1 MPTFYCSYYP
11 VRLLSPDQFF
21 IVHHCKILKMK
32 KTFLFAMVSLFAFGC
47 NSGEN
52 KTETKAADN
61 SGATTKSAVKYNYPY
76 TLEREYQDWQ
86 PGDQN
91 HVVTA
96 MGSLKGFEN
105 GDINTCM
112 AGFGDSIEV
121 RFDYFRQ
128 KFSKDS
134 LTKFF
139 TAERARYSN
148 MKINMGDWESVI
160 SKDGKTEWVTMWY
173 KQIWTDKKGK
183 TDSLAVIDDC
193 KIQNGKIVELDE
205 KIQHYP
211 AKK

>member
-1 MPTFYCSYYP
+1 
-11 VRLLSPDQFF
+11 
-21 IVHHCKILKMK
+21 MK
-32 KTFLFAMVSLFAFGC
+32 KTFLFAMVSLFSFGC

-61 SGATTKSAVKYNYPY
+61 SAPAANTAVKYEYPY
-76 TLEREYQDWQ
+76 TLDKPYQDWQ
-86 PGDQN
+86 PGDQK
-91 HVVTA
+91 HAVTA
-96 MGSLKGFEN
+96 MSSLKGFEN
-105 GDINTCM
+105 GDINAAM

-121 RFDYFRQ
+121 RFDYFQQ

-139 TAERARYSN
+139 TAERAKYSSI
-148 MKINMGDWESVI
+148 KINMGDWESVI
-160 SKDGKTEWVTMWY
+160 SKDGKTQWVTMWY
-173 KQIWTDKKGK
+173 KQITTDKKGK

-193 KIQNGKIVELDE
+193 RIVDGKIVELDE